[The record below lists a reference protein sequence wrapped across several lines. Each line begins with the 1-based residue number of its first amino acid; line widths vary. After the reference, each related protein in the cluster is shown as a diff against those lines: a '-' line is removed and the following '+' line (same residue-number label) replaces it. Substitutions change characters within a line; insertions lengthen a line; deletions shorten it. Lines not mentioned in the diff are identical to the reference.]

1 MSGTPRITLEQW
13 RALQAVVDA
22 GGYAQAAEIL
32 HKSQS
37 AVTYAVQKLESLLG
51 VKVFEVV
58 GRKAHLTP
66 TGEVLYRRAKA
77 LLDEAGALEGAAGS
91 LAAGWEPELRLAVEI
106 IFPTW
111 LLLQCF
117 ARFAGEHPQ
126 TRIELYETVLSGT
139 EEALLQRRVEL
150 AICSQIPAGFA
161 GDPLMRLRFIAAAHP
176 DHPLHQL
183 GRELSLQDL
192 RKHRHIVIRDSGSQ
206 RRSGSWL
213 GAEQNWTVSSKATS
227 IHAAAMGMGFAWY
240 PEETVR
246 SELERGLLKPLPLR
260 EGAERWAELYLVY
273 ADRDY
278 AGPGT
283 RRLAEIIRDSV
294 QGECSRQIAAGM
306 PPPAGPVPVVPGPRE
321 DLPRRPPGGC

>member
-1 MSGTPRITLEQW
+1 MIGYMAVNPRISLEQW
-13 RALQAVVDA
+13 RALLAVVDA
-22 GGYAQAAEIL
+22 NGYAQAAEAL

-37 AVTYAVQKLESLLG
+37 AVTYAVQKIELLLG
-51 VKVFEVV
+51 VKIFEVV

-111 LLLQCF
+111 LLLECF
-117 ARFAGEHPQ
+117 ARFADERPL

-139 EEALLQRRVEL
+139 EEALLQRQVDL
-150 AICSQIPAGFA
+150 AICSQVPPGFA
-161 GDPLMRLRFIAAAHP
+161 GDLLMRMRFVAAAHP

-183 GRELSLQDL
+183 GRELTLQDL
-192 RKHRHIVIRDSGSQ
+192 RKYRHLVIRDSGSQ
-206 RRSGSWL
+206 RRSGSWV
-213 GAEQNWTVSSKATS
+213 GAEQSWTVSHKATS
-227 IHAAAMGMGFAWY
+227 IHAASMGLGYAWF

-246 SELERGLLKPLPLR
+246 RELEGGVLKPLPLR
-260 EGAERWAELYLVY
+260 EGGERWANLYLVF

-278 AGPGT
+278 AGPGAL
-283 RRLAEIIRDSV
+283 RLADI
-294 QGECSRQIAAGM
+294 M
-306 PPPAGPVPVVPGPRE
+306 RE
-321 DLPRRPPGGC
+321 HVAEQCRMQAHESP